1 MSGSCDGCGGVGG
14 QCFCNEIPAEEMKKW
29 RAVDTRP
36 LFDYLSR
43 NYHIELTETE
53 LQDLITMVKKLESE
67 GE

>member
-14 QCFCNEIPAEEMKKW
+14 QCLCDEIPAEEMEKW
-29 RAVDTRP
+29 SPKGTSR

-43 NYHIELTETE
+43 NYHVELTETE

-67 GE
+67 GV